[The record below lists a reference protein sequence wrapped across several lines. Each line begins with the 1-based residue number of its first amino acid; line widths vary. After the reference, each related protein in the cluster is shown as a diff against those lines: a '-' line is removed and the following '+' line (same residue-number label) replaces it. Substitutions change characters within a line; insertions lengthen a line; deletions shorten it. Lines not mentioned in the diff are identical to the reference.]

1 MRMFGGRARAGL
13 VPLAVAAAVFAVGC
27 IGESGGDGAGSAP
40 ILGPP
45 PAAEMVAGR
54 TLVKAGVAVAF
65 TLEVD
70 GLAPE
75 TWAWDF
81 GDGEGVEGE
90 AVPSVSHAFRA
101 AGTYTVTATATDS
114 SGDSVSASVTV
125 EVTPAGGA
133 PVLTVESVEL
143 HGTVAD
149 ATSCSVTVNN
159 TGPVALDAGEFTWR
173 GDLDASPAD
182 YDVRAVDEGGN
193 VTTRTVTVTLVD

>member
-1 MRMFGGRARAGL
+1 MLSAGCVGGSG
-13 VPLAVAAAVFAVGC
+13 
-27 IGESGGDGAGSAP
+27 SGGTGSAP
-40 ILGPP
+40 ILGPS
-45 PAAEMVAGR
+45 PAAEMVAER
-54 TLVKAGVAVAF
+54 TLAKAGVAVAF

-81 GDGEGVEGE
+81 GDGEGIEGE
-90 AVPSVSHAFRA
+90 AVPSVSHAFAA
-101 AGTYTVTATATDS
+101 AGTYLVTATATDS

-125 EVTPAGGA
+125 DVTPAGGA

-143 HGTVAD
+143 RGTVAD
-149 ATSCSVTVNN
+149 ATSCSLTVNN

-193 VTTRTVTVTLVD
+193 VTTRTVTVTLVN